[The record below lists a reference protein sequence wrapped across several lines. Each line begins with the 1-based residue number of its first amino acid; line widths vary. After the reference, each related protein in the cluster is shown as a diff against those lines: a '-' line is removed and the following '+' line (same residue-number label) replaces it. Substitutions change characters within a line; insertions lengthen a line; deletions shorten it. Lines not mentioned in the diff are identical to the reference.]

1 MEQFQLSNGQGIRV
15 LNSNGQNIQIIQQS
29 DASGAVSTSR
39 PATIQQAT
47 LNGQPVLLQIV
58 NQAPGENQTVT
69 GGQVINVPV
78 TSKIETPK
86 KRPLEATLAVAP
98 TVQSVQPAIQSQ
110 TLNRHGGLNTSIM
123 SQGSNGGNASFH
135 DLNGPA
141 AKRARLARGGL
152 RICAKDVCDKV
163 FEKGRTTYFEVAN
176 EIVGDSLGTGDVDE
190 KNLKR
195 RVYDALNVL
204 MALNIVHKE
213 RNKEKTISW
222 VGLPT
227 SGNSEQKSHLQT
239 EKLTL
244 QRRVK
249 HKEGV
254 LRELLLQH
262 VAFKRLLERNRK
274 NEEEKEKKH
283 SKAVVQLPFI
293 VVNMS
298 RETKIDCSISEDQFE
313 YHIKFNKCFEL
324 HDELEILKLLGLAD
338 PQNAELMLPKK
349 LRHYLSNEP
358 QMGGSSAL
366 SASMSSRLSSNHSIA
381 GSDSTTM
388 NSSNNDHQVELVEI
402 CEIPEIAHVVK
413 TETVET
419 SRSSD

>member
-1 MEQFQLSNGQGIRV
+1 MTNGQAIRV

-29 DASGAVSTSR
+29 DAAR

-58 NQAPGENQTVT
+58 NPGDQNGTT
-69 GGQVINVPV
+69 TGQVINQVLPV
-78 TSKIETPK
+78 ATKIETPK
-86 KRPLEATLAVAP
+86 KRPIEATYNVAP
-98 TVQSVQPAIQSQ
+98 AARTIEVASAQ
-110 TLNRHGGLNTSIM
+110 TLNRSGGLNSSM
-123 SQGSNGGNASFH
+123 LSQASNGNGSFH

-254 LRELLLQH
+254 LKELLLQH

-274 NEEEKEKKH
+274 NEDDFEKKH

-358 QMGGSSAL
+358 QMGGSSSL
-366 SASMSSRLSSNHSIA
+366 SASLTSRLSSNHSIA
-381 GSDSTTM
+381 SDSTTM
-388 NSSNNDHQVELVEI
+388 NSSNNDHNVELVEI
-402 CEIPEIAHVVK
+402 CEIPEIANVVK

>member
-1 MEQFQLSNGQGIRV
+1 MEQYQLTNGQGIRV

-29 DASGAVSTSR
+29 DAAR

-58 NQAPGENQTVT
+58 NPGDQNGTAT
-69 GGQVINVPV
+69 GQVINQVLPV
-78 TSKIETPK
+78 ATKIETPK
-86 KRPLEATLAVAP
+86 KRPIEATYNVVPASRTIEVA
-98 TVQSVQPAIQSQ
+98 SAITSQ
-110 TLNRHGGLNTSIM
+110 TLNRSGGLNSSVL
-123 SQGSNGGNASFH
+123 SQASNGNVSFH

-254 LRELLLQH
+254 LKELLLQH
-262 VAFKRLLERNRK
+262 VAFKRLLERNRR
-274 NEEEKEKKH
+274 NEDEKEKKH

-349 LRHYLSNEP
+349 LQHYLSSEP
-358 QMGGSSAL
+358 QMGGSSSL
-366 SASMSSRLSSNHSIA
+366 SASLTSRLSSNHSIA
-381 GSDSTTM
+381 SDSTTM
-388 NSSNNDHQVELVEI
+388 NSSNNEHNVELVEI
-402 CEIPEIAHVVK
+402 CEIPEIANVVK

>member
-1 MEQFQLSNGQGIRV
+1 MEQYQLTNGQNIRV

-29 DASGAVSTSR
+29 DAAR

-58 NQAPGENQTVT
+58 NPGDQNGTAT
-69 GGQVINVPV
+69 GQVINQVLPV
-78 TSKIETPK
+78 ATKIETPK
-86 KRPLEATLAVAP
+86 KRPIEATYNVVPASRTIEVA
-98 TVQSVQPAIQSQ
+98 SAITSQ
-110 TLNRHGGLNTSIM
+110 TLNRSGGLNSSVL
-123 SQGSNGGNASFH
+123 SQASNGNASFH

-254 LRELLLQH
+254 LKELLLQH
-262 VAFKRLLERNRK
+262 VAFKRLLERNRR
-274 NEEEKEKKH
+274 NEDEKEKKH

-349 LRHYLSNEP
+349 LQHYLSSEP
-358 QMGGSSAL
+358 QMGGSSSL
-366 SASMSSRLSSNHSIA
+366 SASLTSRLSSNHSI

-388 NSSNNDHQVELVEI
+388 NSSNNEHNVELVEI
-402 CEIPEIAHVVK
+402 CEIPEIANVVK

>member
-1 MEQFQLSNGQGIRV
+1 MEQYQLTNGQNIRV
-15 LNSNGQNIQIIQQS
+15 LNSNGQNIQIIQQT
-29 DASGAVSTSR
+29 DAAR

-58 NQAPGENQTVT
+58 NPGDQNGTAT
-69 GGQVINVPV
+69 GQVINQVLPV
-78 TSKIETPK
+78 ATKIETPK
-86 KRPLEATLAVAP
+86 KRPIEATYNVVPASRTIEVA
-98 TVQSVQPAIQSQ
+98 SAITSQ
-110 TLNRHGGLNTSIM
+110 TLNRSGGLNSSVL
-123 SQGSNGGNASFH
+123 SQASNGNASFH

-254 LRELLLQH
+254 LKELLLQH
-262 VAFKRLLERNRK
+262 VAFKRLLERNRR
-274 NEEEKEKKH
+274 NEDEKEKKH

-349 LRHYLSNEP
+349 LQHYLSSEP
-358 QMGGSSAL
+358 QMGGSSSL
-366 SASMSSRLSSNHSIA
+366 SASLTSRLSSNHSI

-388 NSSNNDHQVELVEI
+388 NSSNNEHNVELVEI
-402 CEIPEIAHVVK
+402 CEIPEIANVVK

>member
-1 MEQFQLSNGQGIRV
+1 MEQYQLTNGQGIRV

-29 DASGAVSTSR
+29 DAAR

-47 LNGQPVLLQIV
+47 LNGQPILLQIV
-58 NQAPGENQTVT
+58 NPGDQNGTAT
-69 GGQVINVPV
+69 GQVINQVLPV
-78 TSKIETPK
+78 ATKIETPK
-86 KRPLEATLAVAP
+86 KRPIEATYNVVPASRTIEVA
-98 TVQSVQPAIQSQ
+98 SAITSQ
-110 TLNRHGGLNTSIM
+110 TLNRSGGLNSSVL
-123 SQGSNGGNASFH
+123 SQASNGNASFH

-254 LRELLLQH
+254 LKELLLQH
-262 VAFKRLLERNRK
+262 VAFKRLLERNRR
-274 NEEEKEKKH
+274 NEDEKEKKH

-349 LRHYLSNEP
+349 LQHYLSSEP
-358 QMGGSSAL
+358 QMGGSSSL
-366 SASMSSRLSSNHSIA
+366 SASLTSRLSSNHSI

-388 NSSNNDHQVELVEI
+388 NSSNNEHNVELVEI
-402 CEIPEIAHVVK
+402 CEIPEIANVVK

>member
-1 MEQFQLSNGQGIRV
+1 MDQFQLTNGQNIRV

-29 DASGAVSTSR
+29 DASR

-47 LNGQPVLLQIV
+47 INGQPVLLQFVNSGDQNATAQVV
-58 NQAPGENQTVT
+58 NQVL
-69 GGQVINVPV
+69 PV
-78 TSKIETPK
+78 AAKIETPK
-86 KRPLEATLAVAP
+86 KRPIEATYNVAP
-98 TVQSVQPAIQSQ
+98 ATRTIEVATSQ
-110 TLNRHGGLNTSIM
+110 TLNRSGGLNSSM
-123 SQGSNGGNASFH
+123 LSQASNGNGSFH

-254 LRELLLQH
+254 LKELLLQH
-262 VAFKRLLERNRK
+262 VAFKRLLDRNRR

-349 LRHYLSNEP
+349 LRHYLSSEP
-358 QMGGSSAL
+358 QMGGSSSL
-366 SASMSSRLSSNHSIA
+366 SASLTSRLSSNHSIA
-381 GSDSTTM
+381 SDSTTM
-388 NSSNNDHQVELVEI
+388 NSSNNEHNVELVEI
-402 CEIPEIAHVVK
+402 CEIPEIANVVK

>member
-1 MEQFQLSNGQGIRV
+1 MEQYQLTNGQEW
-15 LNSNGQNIQIIQQS
+15 N
-29 DASGAVSTSR
+29 AAR

-58 NQAPGENQTVT
+58 NPGDQNGTAT
-69 GGQVINVPV
+69 GQVINQVLPV
-78 TSKIETPK
+78 ATKIETPK
-86 KRPLEATLAVAP
+86 KRPIEATYNVVPASRTIEVA
-98 TVQSVQPAIQSQ
+98 SAITSQ
-110 TLNRHGGLNTSIM
+110 TLNRSGGLNSSVL
-123 SQGSNGGNASFH
+123 SQASNGNVSFH

-254 LRELLLQH
+254 LKELLLQH
-262 VAFKRLLERNRK
+262 VAFKRLLERNRR
-274 NEEEKEKKH
+274 NEDEKEKKH

-324 HDELEILKLLGLAD
+324 HDELEILKERLLGLAD

-349 LRHYLSNEP
+349 LQHYLSSEP
-358 QMGGSSAL
+358 QMGGSSSL
-366 SASMSSRLSSNHSIA
+366 SASLTSRLSSNHSIA
-381 GSDSTTM
+381 SDSTTM
-388 NSSNNDHQVELVEI
+388 NSSNNEHNVELVEI
-402 CEIPEIAHVVK
+402 CEIPEIANVVK